1 MSGQQPPQVRDN
13 PFSTRYVRP
22 GAITYLFPQGTDADS
37 LLRDLEQ
44 LQWSAVVVGP
54 HGSGKSTLLATLIS
68 AIERTGK
75 QVIHYEL
82 HDGQRQ
88 LPTIPP
94 PPVDFA
100 ERVIVVD
107 GYEQLSWCNRKRLEW
122 RCQQKGW
129 GLLVTSH
136 AEGRLPILFRTSVDD
151 SLAQQIVRSVLSPD
165 DATIHEADVREA
177 LVSNGGNLR
186 EALFALY
193 DLYELRH
200 SEP

>member
-1 MSGQQPPQVRDN
+1 MSGQQPPQVREN

-22 GAITYLFPQGTDADS
+22 GAIAYFFPQGTDADS
-37 LLRDLEQ
+37 LLRELEQ
-44 LQWSAVVVGP
+44 LQWRAAIVGP
-54 HGSGKSTLLATLIS
+54 HGSGKSTLLATLIP

-75 QVIHYEL
+75 KVIHYEL

-88 LPTIPP
+88 LPATPP
-94 PPVDFA
+94 LPVDSA
-100 ERVIVVD
+100 RQVIVFD
-107 GYEQLSWCNRKRLEW
+107 GYEQLSWWNRKRLEW

-136 AEGRLPILFRTSVDD
+136 AEARMPILFRTSVDD
-151 SLAQQIVRSVLSPD
+151 SLAQRIVRSVLSPD
-165 DATIHEADVREA
+165 DATIHEDDVRKA
-177 LVSNGGNLR
+177 LASNGGDLR

-200 SEP
+200 AEP